1 MHASDEIRGL
11 SLRFS
16 ITVPATSANLGP
28 GFDAV
33 GVALGLHVHAEVEP
47 AEAFELSFLP
57 GSYMPTHTG
66 FNDVIVAAMKRIAP
80 ELPAVRVRVTNE
92 IPLGKGLGSSAAAV
106 VLGLVI
112 ASRAHG
118 VDFSRRKLAHLAAEI
133 EGHPDNALPA
143 IFGGAVIAA
152 MSTRR
157 EEAIAS
163 TEPPEHAEL
172 SFVRIPVGERLRAL
186 LIVPEFDFAT
196 AQARALLPDSYTRA
210 DVIFTAQRAALLGAA
225 LGSSS
230 WEMLREAMQDRI
242 HQPYRAPE
250 IPGMVEALEVRSPH
264 VFGIALSGAGPSVL
278 ALCDAHAPW
287 RDVAKELLACFT
299 RAGTSAKTYWLPIS
313 GEGYAIDVH
322 HDANDSLALMSRTME
337 SL

>member
-1 MHASDEIRGL
+1 MSP
-11 SLRFS
+11 RFS
-16 ITVPATSANLGP
+16 LSVPATSANLGP

-33 GVALGLHVHAEVEP
+33 GVALGLHVHADVEP
-47 AEAFELSFLP
+47 ADTFALQFLQ
-57 GSYMPTHTG
+57 SDAMPTHPG
-66 FNDVIVAAMKRIAP
+66 FSDVIVAAMKRVAP
-80 ELPAVRVRVTNE
+80 QLPAVQIRITNE

-112 ASRAHG
+112 AFRAHG
-118 VDFSRRKLAHLAAEI
+118 MDVSRKKLAHLAAEI

-152 MSTRR
+152 MSTRL

-163 TEPPEHAEL
+163 TGSPELAEL

-186 LIVPEFDFAT
+186 LIVPDFDFST
-196 AQARALLPDSYTRA
+196 AKARALLPEKYTRA

-230 WEMLREAMQDRI
+230 WDMLREAMHDRI

-250 IPGMVEALEVRSPH
+250 IPGMVEALNVRSPH
-264 VFGIALSGAGPSVL
+264 LFGLALSGAGPSVL

-287 RDVAKELLACFT
+287 RDIADELLACFT
-299 RAGTSAKTYWLPIS
+299 RAGTTAKPYWLPIVAA
-313 GEGYAIDVH
+313 GY
-322 HDANDSLALMSRTME
+322 SLDFNAVFL
-337 SL
+337 